1 MKTDIK
7 TVLGRAVIKVLKP
20 MLRVLIRN
28 EVTVKEFSELVRQA
42 YVDVSYEHFAIPG
55 KKLSHNRIA
64 VLTGL
69 SRKEVMRLSNLRS
82 NQGSISNPAP
92 NRAHRVVNAW
102 LSDQDFLTAK
112 NKPRVLP
119 LKGDQS
125 SFAALVAKYSGDVTP
140 GAILDEL
147 IRVGVVSTDANNRV
161 RLESIGYVP
170 TKDDLKK
177 IEELASSTADLLNT
191 AVHNIE
197 TPEKPRFQRQLICA
211 GVSKNVADKFRKQ
224 CRNLSE
230 SHLQDLNQ
238 LLNNLLQAEKNNP
251 TDTDKQE
258 NKYRVG
264 VGVYH
269 VENFQLNKKRREK
282 EITDVQA

>member
-1 MKTDIK
+1 MKADIK

-28 EVTVKEFSELVRQA
+28 EVTVKEFNELVRQA
-42 YVDVSYEHFAIPG
+42 YVDVSYEHFVIPG

-69 SRKEVMRLSNLRS
+69 SRKEVMRLSNLRTS
-82 NQGSISNPAP
+82 QGKITKPAP
-92 NRAHRVVNAW
+92 NRAQRVVNAW
-102 LSDQDFLTAK
+102 LSDKEFLTSK

-119 LKGDQS
+119 LRGEQT
-125 SFAALVAKYSGDVTP
+125 SFSALVAKYSGDVTP

-147 IRVGVVSTDANNRV
+147 IRIGVVAKDSNDRI

-197 TPEKPRFQRQLICA
+197 TPDNPRFQRQLICT
-211 GVSKNVADKFRKQ
+211 GVSKNVAEKFRKQ
-224 CRNLSE
+224 CIKKSE
-230 SHLQDLNQ
+230 SHLLDLNQ
-238 LLNNLLQAEKNNP
+238 LLSELIVTENNRDPGGCLS
-251 TDTDKQE
+251 
-258 NKYRVG
+258 
-264 VGVYH
+264 H
-269 VENFQLNKKRREK
+269 
-282 EITDVQA
+282 

>member
-1 MKTDIK
+1 MKADIK

-28 EVTVKEFSELVRQA
+28 EVTVKEFNELVRQA

-82 NQGSISNPAP
+82 NQGKITKPAP
-92 NRAHRVVNAW
+92 NRAQRVVNAW
-102 LSDQDFLTAK
+102 LSDQAFLTSK

-119 LKGDQS
+119 LRGEHT
-125 SFAALVAKYSGDVTP
+125 SFSALVAKYSGDVTP
-140 GAILDEL
+140 GAVLDEL
-147 IRVGVVSTDANNRV
+147 VRIGVVSKDSNERI

-197 TPEKPRFQRQLICA
+197 TPDNPRFQRQLICT
-211 GVSKNVADKFRKQ
+211 GVSKNVAEGFRKK
-224 CRNLSE
+224 CRRLSE

-238 LLNNLLQAEKNNP
+238 LLNKLLLAEKKVI
-251 TDTDKQE
+251 TDPEKRE
-258 NKYRVG
+258 KNYRVG

-269 VENFQLNKKRREK
+269 VENSNSISQSSDIQE
-282 EITDVQA
+282 V